1 MPGKVNP
8 TQVEALTMVCLRVMG
23 NNTAV
28 TMAASQGQFQLNVYK
43 PLIIHSL
50 LESMEL
56 LADAMSSFR
65 EHCLEGIEPIEANL
79 LRSVERSLMS
89 VTALSPVIGYEQ
101 AAKLAK
107 YAQTNDVGLKEAGL
121 ALGLLSEKEFDAL
134 LDARKMLFPLAG
146 KPS

>member
-1 MPGKVNP
+1 
-8 TQVEALTMVCLRVMG
+8 
-23 NNTAV
+23 
-28 TMAASQGQFQLNVYK
+28 
-43 PLIIHSL
+43 
-50 LESMEL
+50 
-56 LADAMSSFR
+56 
-65 EHCLEGIEPIEANL
+65 
-79 LRSVERSLMS
+79 MS

-107 YAQTNDVGLKEAGL
+107 YAQTHDVSLKEAGL